1 MFDKKWLR
9 NLTKSQ
15 RTTHQFPKEKRGY
28 KRDTMKCSTKK
39 KKQVLYRKG

>member
-15 RTTHQFPKEKRGY
+15 RTTHQFPKQKRVY
-28 KRDTMKCSTKK
+28 KRTIMNGPTKK
-39 KKQVLYRKG
+39 KKQVLYRNG